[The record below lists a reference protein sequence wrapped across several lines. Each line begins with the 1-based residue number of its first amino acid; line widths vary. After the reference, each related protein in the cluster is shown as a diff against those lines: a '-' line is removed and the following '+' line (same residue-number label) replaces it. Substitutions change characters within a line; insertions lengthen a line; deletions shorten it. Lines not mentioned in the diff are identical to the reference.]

1 MASTCVASAAPASA
15 TRATEWRPVIY
26 DLEDFPGYW
35 INAKGEVL
43 SSRRSKKP
51 RLLRPTTVKSGHL
64 RFRLTDLWGE
74 AHNIYAHRL
83 VAFTYHGFPPPGRP
97 YACHIDGNPANNCP
111 ANIYWGSPQDNAND
125 KIRHGTCRAVLTEAK
140 AKSVLRRLAT
150 GESQSQ
156 IARDLQVSRQ
166 LINHLAT
173 GKTWR
178 HLPRSAP
185 VKSGKTWGWLDHA
198 S

>member
-83 VAFTYHGFPPPGRP
+83 VAFTYHGFPPPGKP

-125 KIRHGTCRAVLTEAK
+125 MVRHGTSARGVRNGSNKLTQDE
-140 AKSVLRRLAT
+140 VREVRRIAAST
-150 GESQSQ
+150 DRSQACIGRQ
-156 IARDLQVSRQ
+156 FGVSHAAIGNI
-166 LINHLAT
+166 LK
-173 GKTWR
+173 GKN
-178 HLPRSAP
+178 
-185 VKSGKTWGWLDHA
+185 WGWLDHA